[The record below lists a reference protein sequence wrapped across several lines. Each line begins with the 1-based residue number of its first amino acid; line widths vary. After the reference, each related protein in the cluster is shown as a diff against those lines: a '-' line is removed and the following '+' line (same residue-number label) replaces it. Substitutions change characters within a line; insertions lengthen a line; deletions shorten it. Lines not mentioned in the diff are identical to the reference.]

1 MIFVSVEFSVSL
13 VNHSAHY
20 FEQNLTAVAVFRGH
34 ISVPIPKFYL
44 SINNSIFHQG
54 LDNEMT
60 NIMRD
65 FEVLSFCWYVY

>member
-44 SINNSIFHQG
+44 SINNSIFHLRAGQ
-54 LDNEMT
+54 
-60 NIMRD
+60 RD
-65 FEVLSFCWYVY
+65 DKYSAEISKF